1 MSGAL
6 DPRTPVAD
14 LDRLAAE
21 LRALRDR
28 LDLLE
33 APSGTSAFRSVEK
46 LTALVNDIQAA
57 LDAYN
62 ASRWTNAQIQA
73 AIDGTISSRLG
84 ASQTIGGNI
93 TIGGQFRAP
102 DAVGFNITTTRR
114 TAWLEDAT
122 GRLGYASSTQRVKT
136 SIRDADEERLQAL
149 LDIVPKTFLYRP
161 EILRRVN
168 LRATYGIDYMPPRE
182 LGLVAEDLDAA
193 GFHEFVIYDADGLP
207 EGIEYSMLSVALL
220 AAARLERAA
229 REALAADVA
238 EIRAHLGL
246 GSES

>member
-6 DPRTPVAD
+6 DPRTPVSD
-14 LDRLAAE
+14 LDRIAAE
-21 LRALRDR
+21 LGRVKDR

-57 LDAYN
+57 LDEYN
-62 ASRWTNAQIQA
+62 ATRWTNAQIQS

-93 TIGGQFRAP
+93 TIGGEFRSPNAY
-102 DAVGFNITTTRR
+102 GFDITYTRR
-114 TAWLEDAT
+114 TAWLGND
-122 GRLGYASSTQRVKT
+122 GRLGYASSSRDKKAA
-136 SIRDADEERLQAL
+136 IRDADEERLSLL
-149 LDIVPKTFLYRP
+149 LDIVPKSFYYRAEIARRTRLRINDGVDYAP
-161 EILRRVN
+161 E
-168 LRATYGIDYMPPRE
+168 RE
-182 LGLVAEDLDAA
+182 VGLIAQDLDEA
-193 GFHEFVIYDADGLP
+193 GLQEFVIYGEHGEP
-207 EGIEYSMLSVALL
+207 EGIEYGMLTVALL
-220 AAARLERAA
+220 AAARLERAR